1 VTVER
6 HQGDPQATV
15 QRYYTPEPDPDAKD
29 DSVWTQY
36 AAIERASRQMT
47 VPADVDSIVAA
58 VLTER

>member
-1 VTVER
+1 M
-6 HQGDPQATV
+6 

-29 DSVWTQY
+29 DSVWTEY
-36 AAIERASRQMT
+36 AAIQRTSRRTT